1 MTKVINADPRIAVPL
16 DEDEIRRFLT
26 GSKSLLMHIGTN
38 DARGEPNVIPIV
50 YYFDEGSKK
59 IYITTHNSS
68 KKVESLKKKNT
79 ISFCIDDPNSPS
91 KGVKGKGRVRI
102 YEDINYIR
110 IVSEKLLKK
119 SIGSLEHPA
128 ARWLLNEIRLGN
140 EVVLEIIPSYY
151 STWDYSKGDLM

>member
-26 GSKSLLMHIGTN
+26 GSKSLLMHIGPN
-38 DARGEPNVIPIV
+38 DARGEPNVTPIV

-79 ISFCIDDPNSPS
+79 ISFVLMIQIHRLRELKEREGLESMKILIISGLNL
-91 KGVKGKGRVRI
+91 K
-102 YEDINYIR
+102 NY
-110 IVSEKLLKK
+110 
-119 SIGSLEHPA
+119 
-128 ARWLLNEIRLGN
+128 
-140 EVVLEIIPSYY
+140 
-151 STWDYSKGDLM
+151 